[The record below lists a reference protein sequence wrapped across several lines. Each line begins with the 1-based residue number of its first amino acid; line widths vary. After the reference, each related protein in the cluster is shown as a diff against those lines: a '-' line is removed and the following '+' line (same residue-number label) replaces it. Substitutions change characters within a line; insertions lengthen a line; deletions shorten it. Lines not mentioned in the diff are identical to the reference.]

1 MIHNFSIIGS
11 KSFKISFHKSE
22 FYSEFNEKNFKIFIL
37 KIVQYRTISDFFG
50 IKSEISQSILAI
62 ILENIL
68 SLPKDIIGRRKTILL
83 SVVTLAGSLA
93 GIVLSPKLGSW
104 KYLLLFCTTAGFS
117 CGAQAKMTLPMEIF
131 GTKERSSIGRVFT
144 STSGNYGNCAES
156 TTQILLG

>member
-1 MIHNFSIIGS
+1 MNRVWNQPINSA
-11 KSFKISFHKSE
+11 
-22 FYSEFNEKNFKIFIL
+22 
-37 KIVQYRTISDFFG
+37 R
-50 IKSEISQSILAI
+50 
-62 ILENIL
+62 ILENML

-131 GTKERSSIGRVFT
+131 GTKERSSIGRVFNHFHFQMP
-144 STSGNYGNCAES
+144 SLPPNSR
-156 TTQILLG
+156 